1 MTKRRQTSQFML
13 GNVGIGSEH
22 PVTVQSMTTTKTR
35 DTEKTLEQI
44 YEIASNGADI
54 VRVTCNEIEAAESLV
69 KICARSP
76 VPIVADIHFQ
86 YKLAL
91 AAIEAGV
98 QGLRLNPGNIRNEK
112 QIKED
117 SNLIV
122 IQINGKKRGLITTDS
137 SSSETE
143 IIKMVYKDQ
152 KIAKYLVNNKI
163 KKQIYIKN
171 KLINIII

>member
-1 MTKRRQTSQFML
+1 MNPIIPHL
-13 GNVGIGSEH
+13 
-22 PVTVQSMTTTKTR
+22 
-35 DTEKTLEQI
+35 
-44 YEIASNGADI
+44 SNECLKI
-54 VRVTCNEIEAAESLV
+54 IENTD
-69 KICARSP
+69 KITWPSY
-76 VPIVADIHFQ
+76 D
-86 YKLAL
+86 
-91 AAIEAGV
+91 
-98 QGLRLNPGNIRNEK
+98 EK

-117 SNLIV
+117 SSLIV

-143 IIKMVYKDQ
+143 IMKLVYKDQ

>member
-1 MTKRRQTSQFML
+1 MYSFL
-13 GNVGIGSEH
+13 
-22 PVTVQSMTTTKTR
+22 
-35 DTEKTLEQI
+35 
-44 YEIASNGADI
+44 
-54 VRVTCNEIEAAESLV
+54 
-69 KICARSP
+69 
-76 VPIVADIHFQ
+76 
-86 YKLAL
+86 
-91 AAIEAGV
+91 
-98 QGLRLNPGNIRNEK
+98 
-112 QIKED
+112 IKEISKGYKKTTILD
-117 SNLIV
+117 NYKKILITMNPIIPHLSNECLKIIGNNDEITWPTYDEKKIQENSSLIV